1 MAFKKLQK
9 GKYSPAVIIVCHIVF
24 VCCHLTG
31 SFFLFQYVQTDPP
44 TAKSLSTSITQVIQ
58 FQEDTYGKNVAKP
71 PLTRIPT
78 RCFLDFRP
86 NGGICQ
92 ILATVYKYLFFY
104 E

>member
-1 MAFKKLQK
+1 MALKKLQK
-9 GKYSPAVIIVCHIVF
+9 GKYSPAEITVCLAKVW
-24 VCCHLTG
+24 L
-31 SFFLFQYVQTDPP
+31 SFDRFNFLFQYVQTDPP

-78 RCFLDFRP
+78 KCFLDFRP

-92 ILATVYKYLFFY
+92 ILATVYRYFTFK
-104 E
+104 